1 MPPKNKKKK
10 SKTPEQKAEA
20 EARRKQANRQANM
33 ERSGPTPQ
41 DLGEEKKEEGNTALA
56 AGDLPGAI
64 ALYTQA
70 IQHDHSNHV
79 YWSNR
84 SAALLKQGDVKGA
97 ISDGEMCVEINPGW
111 GKGYARLGTALFQ
124 NGEKREAER
133 VYKEGLLYVCPL
145 SAPLAR
151 SRCRPV
157 RTSWVCVWAVLPL
170 SPRALHRLH
179 CEEIEL
185 Q

>member
-64 ALYTQA
+64 ADLGEEKTTGVERERRKGRGSESLLAERDRELKMRSREMMRRQICSLLA
-70 IQHDHSNHV
+70 RVHHQCAERKRVSHLELEH
-79 YWSNR
+79 
-84 SAALLKQGDVKGA
+84 SAARDEHHLQRHVTPICFHPIDLFDH
-97 ISDGEMCVEINPGW
+97 
-111 GKGYARLGTALFQ
+111 LHALADDLTEH
-124 NGEKREAER
+124 NM
-133 VYKEGLLYVCPL
+133 L
-145 SAPLAR
+145 
-151 SRCRPV
+151 PV
-157 RTSWVCVWAVLPL
+157 QMRRRTL
-170 SPRALHRLH
+170 
-179 CEEIEL
+179 
-185 Q
+185 